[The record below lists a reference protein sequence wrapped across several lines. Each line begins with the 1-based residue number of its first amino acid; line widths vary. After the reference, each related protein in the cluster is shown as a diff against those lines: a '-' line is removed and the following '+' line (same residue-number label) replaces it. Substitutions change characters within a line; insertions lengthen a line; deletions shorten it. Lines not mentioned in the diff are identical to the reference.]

1 MSEYVL
7 DVPGTSKEEIEETIF
22 NMNIDLNFVNNI
34 NIREGN
40 VELAIT
46 SFKEVLYRHKGHPI
60 AHYMLSICYKTIG
73 NIELDE
79 YHYGIFKDIVNE
91 DSKWLEV
98 CNHFNLS
105 LDQID
110 TFVSKKDNL
119 VGAYEE
125 GKRV

>member
-1 MSEYVL
+1 
-7 DVPGTSKEEIEETIF
+7 
-22 NMNIDLNFVNNI
+22 MNIDLNFVNNI
-34 NIREGN
+34 NIMEGN

-91 DSKWLEV
+91 NLNWLDVCSK
-98 CNHFNLS
+98 FNLS
-105 LDQID
+105 IDNND
-110 TFVSKKDNL
+110 TFISKKVKL
-119 VGAYEE
+119 VETA
-125 GKRV
+125 